1 MVGGPVASG
10 VEPVMAL
17 RTFLNKDRFVD
28 TPVPALKSIPQ
39 RTKATGVGPIMT
51 DTSRGL
57 PERPMSPHLQVWRW
71 HITMACSILHR
82 GCVIGLYAGT
92 VLLALYA
99 LALAAGPE
107 SYDLYGAIMGSLL
120 GRLVLLGLTFALFFN
135 IAYAIRQTFWDAGI
149 GFAPKT
155 ADLTGAAAIAFAV
168 VATAVTWVI
177 ASATGAF

>member
-1 MVGGPVASG
+1 MG
-10 VEPVMAL
+10 L

-82 GCVIGLYAGT
+82 GCVIGLYVGS
-92 VLLALYA
+92 VLLAGWA
-99 LALAAGPE
+99 LALALGPDAYAG
-107 SYDLYGAIMGSLL
+107 YTALLGSLL
-120 GRLVLLGLTFALFFN
+120 GKLVMLGLTFALFFN
-135 IAYAIRQTFWDAGI
+135 IAYTIRQTFWDAGV
-149 GFAPKT
+149 GFAPRT
-155 ADLTGAAAIAFAV
+155 ADMTGAAAIAFAV

-177 ASATGAF
+177 AAATGAL